1 MITLLGQ
8 IRDLYEDNP
17 SSLVSFYHQV
27 QSFLHGRLPKM
38 TVLITILGQPNH
50 TKGLV
55 ETNEDVK
62 KQTDIGHSIKQELF
76 PVW

>member
-17 SSLVSFYHQV
+17 SLISFYHQV
-27 QSFLHGRLPKM
+27 HRGRLPKM

-62 KQTDIGHSIKQELF
+62 KQTEIGHSIKQELF